1 MAGIRYEFD
10 PIKLKYSP
18 IKKGFWHRFRVA
30 FIYILSTFASGAILL
45 ALLLTYIDSPK
56 EKSLKRENAQL
67 IISIEMMNKQMAQI
81 EKVLEDM
88 QQRDDNIYRVIFE
101 ADPIPSS
108 IRKAGFGGT
117 NRYENLLGMENSDL
131 VIETQK
137 KLDIISKQLY
147 IQSKSF
153 DDIIDLS
160 RHKEDMLHAIPAV
173 MPLNN
178 KDLKRTASGWGYR
191 IHPIDKIPK
200 FHYGMDFT
208 APIGT
213 EIFSSGNG
221 IVKKVVRSSRG
232 YGNYVIIDHGYGYET
247 LYAHLSGFKVR
258 TEQRIN
264 RGDIIGFVGNTG
276 RSTGPHLH
284 YEVHYKG
291 RPVNPKDYYYMDLT
305 PEEYE
310 EMIEMASNYGQTFD

>member
-10 PIKLKYSP
+10 PQKLEYIP
-18 IKKGFWHRFRVA
+18 VKKGFWHRFRNTLL
-30 FIYILSTFASGAILL
+30 YILSSVASGALLL
-45 ALLLTYIDSPK
+45 AIFVTIIDSPK
-56 EKSLKRENAQL
+56 EKSLKRENTQL
-67 IISIEMMNKQMAQI
+67 RMQYKLMDKRMAQH

-101 ADPIPSS
+101 ADPIPST

-117 NRYENLLGMENSDL
+117 NRYQELLGMENSNL
-131 VIETQK
+131 IIETNK
-137 KLDIISKQLY
+137 RLDIISKQLY
-147 IQSKSF
+147 VQSKSF
-153 DDIIDLS
+153 DEIIELS
-160 RHKEDMLHAIPAV
+160 RDKEKMLHSIPAI

-191 IHPIDKIPK
+191 IHPIDKIRK

-213 EIFSSGNG
+213 DVFSSGNG
-221 IVKKVVRSSRG
+221 KVKKLIRSRRG
-232 YGNYVIIDHGYGYET
+232 YGNHVIIDHGYGYET
-247 LYAHLSGFKVR
+247 VYAHLSGFNVR
-258 TEQRIN
+258 KGQRIN
-264 RGDIIGFVGNTG
+264 RGDIIGYVGNSG

-284 YEVHYKG
+284 YEVRYKN

-310 EMIEMASNYGQTFD
+310 EMIEIASNYGQTFD